1 MTAQPDQPGSTE
13 PVVTPLRAPAGTM
26 RTRKRH
32 VAAILAFFAIVLA
45 PVAGTAW
52 YLYGIAADQYASTV
66 GFSVRKED
74 FSSPIELFGGVT
86 DFGSSG
92 TSDSDILYEF
102 IQSQQMVETLEDRIG
117 LSDIF
122 ARPENDPVFAF
133 DESGSVED
141 LHRRWRWMTRVT
153 YDAGTE
159 LIEVRALA
167 FTPEDARLIAQAVFD
182 ESAAL
187 IVELSEIARDD
198 TTRFAED
205 EVARSVERLKLARQS
220 MSDFRSRTQIVDPA
234 ADLQGQMGLLSTLEG
249 QLAEALIAAD
259 LLRENAREGDTRVS
273 QADKRIE
280 IIERRIAEERRK
292 LGVGAGEEGV
302 TGDYATILTEYE
314 SLAVDREFAEQSY
327 VAALATYDQAQAEAR
342 RKSRYLAAYIKPTL
356 SEKPQFPKRAIL
368 LSVTA
373 FFLLTL
379 WGVAML
385 VFYSIR
391 DRR

>member
-1 MTAQPDQPGSTE
+1 MTAQPDQPGNTE

-52 YLYGIAADQYASTV
+52 YLYGVAADQYASTV

-102 IQSQQMVETLEDRIG
+102 IQSQQMVETLENRIG

-167 FTPEDARLIAQAVFD
+167 FAPDDATAITT
-182 ESAAL
+182 AL
-187 IVELSEIARDD
+187 LARSSQMINALSTAARDD
-198 TTRFAED
+198 AIGYAREELD
-205 EVARSVERLKLARQS
+205 EAVERLKNAREAVTR
-220 MSDFRSRTQIVDPA
+220 FRIANEIVDPTTDTETQA
-234 ADLQGQMGLLSTLEG
+234 GVLASLQE
-249 QLAEALIAAD
+249 QLTEALIEQD
-259 LLRENAREGDTRVS
+259 LLDDSTGETDPRMVAATRRIAVIRE
-273 QADKRIE
+273 
-280 IIERRIAEERRK
+280 RIAEERDQ
-292 LGVGAGEEGV
+292 VGQE
-302 TGDYATILTEYE
+302 TGGAILAEVVGEYE
-314 SLAVDREFAEQSY
+314 RLTVDREFAEQAYIASL
-327 VAALATYDQAQAEAR
+327 AAFDSARAEAR
-342 RKSRYLAAYIKPTL
+342 RKSRYLATHITPTTA
-356 SEKPQFPKRAIL
+356 ETPRFPQRGLVLAMVAGFAFLTWAIIAL
-368 LSVTA
+368 A
-373 FFLLTL
+373 
-379 WGVAML
+379 G
-385 VFYSIR
+385 YSLR